1 MVGCQALLY
10 LLTEED
16 FCDGCN
22 NGLLVSSPLETGD
35 IFNRNRHL
43 QRLPGAGGRSCSVSP
58 PQQSQGGSFGV
69 FPVFVGVAQA
79 ISLSKPTRCSR
90 KASK

>member
-1 MVGCQALLY
+1 MVGRQTLVY

-22 NGLLVSSPLETGD
+22 DGLLVSSPLDTGD

-43 QRLPGAGGRSCSVSP
+43 ERLTGAAGRSCSVSP
-58 PQQSQGGSFGV
+58 LQQSQGGRFGV
-69 FPVFVGVAQA
+69 HSVFVGGTVSRNQA
-79 ISLSKPTRCSR
+79 GHLHLPDPSEK
-90 KASK
+90 